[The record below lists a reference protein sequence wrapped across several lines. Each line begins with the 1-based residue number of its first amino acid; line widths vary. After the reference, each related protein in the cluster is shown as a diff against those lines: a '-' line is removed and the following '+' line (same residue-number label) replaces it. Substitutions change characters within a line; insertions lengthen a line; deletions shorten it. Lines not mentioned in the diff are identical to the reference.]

1 MSSPIELTFAL
12 RLPRVQ
18 DELERAL
25 HASVGGSDV
34 DDVSYGDLFS
44 DDAELSQLLLCLRS
58 QHLTEIVDY
67 VAALTD
73 TLSGLTEAN
82 GLTRTDSDD
91 AGSAALPLPV
101 LRKAICATDEGKSAA
116 EVDLLLARGMRL
128 GELSDVA
135 VAIARETP
143 VEVKVF
149 VARLRTGLLKR
160 SGNYDALVIDQ
171 YRSKGAVEG
180 SSSVLKQPPVA

>member
-1 MSSPIELTFAL
+1 MPSCPSALTPTLTLTLAL
-12 RLPRVQ
+12 TLPRVQ
-18 DELERAL
+18 EELERAL
-25 HASVGGSDV
+25 HASVGGADV
-34 DDVSYGDLFS
+34 EDVPYGDLFS

-67 VAALTD
+67 VAAVTD
-73 TLSGLTEAN
+73 ALSGLN
-82 GLTRTDSDD
+82 GLEHSDSD
-91 AGSAALPLPV
+91 ALPLPV
-101 LRKAICATDEGKSAA
+101 LRKAICATDEGKAAA

-135 VAIARETP
+135 VAMARETP

-149 VARLRTGLLKR
+149 VAQLRTGLLKR
-160 SGNYDALVIDQ
+160 SGNYDALAVNQ
-171 YRSKGAVEG
+171 YRPKGAVEG